1 MPIYTAKMKHSEAT
15 IIRLAETRYNT
26 FQFGKKLIRLG
37 LALVLIMIGL
47 YLGGDNITP
56 WICLFVG
63 CVLITGLNTRPRSEG
78 RKIFQQLN
86 GKSLESQYS
95 FFEDGFKFYDDG
107 ELIPYKKLIRLVE
120 DKEYLYLYI
129 SQESA
134 YMVDRSTVQPGDSN
148 KLKDFLPG
156 KTGME
161 WTKPFNLLTFR
172 FRSILGGGKD
182 KGFTGYRLK

>member
-120 DKEYLYLYI
+120 DKEYLYQRYLLYLQNCLI
-129 SQESA
+129 LQRA
-134 YMVDRSTVQPGDSN
+134 A
-148 KLKDFLPG
+148 L
-156 KTGME
+156 
-161 WTKPFNLLTFR
+161 LLTFR
-172 FRSILGGGKD
+172 LYSINFESFPK
-182 KGFTGYRLK
+182 T